1 MDRIGENGVN
11 KEPRRQVGKLGHGS
25 YERRCGENV
34 WLARTSTTTV
44 RLHGMESQ
52 NGLHRMGF
60 SECDVCPKLT
70 EPDSSW
76 PTTSCLPC
84 SRHQGETAVGKST
97 RGKARLSRLV

>member
-44 RLHGMESQ
+44 RLHGMEFPEWASQ
-52 NGLHRMGF
+52 DGFLRMRCMSETNRTGF
-60 SECDVCPKLT
+60 LLANDLVFTVFSA
-70 EPDSSW
+70 
-76 PTTSCLPC
+76 
-84 SRHQGETAVGKST
+84 SR
-97 RGKARLSRLV
+97 